1 MAGVAA
7 VFAAVLGFVGAI
19 FLCGELLSGEMTE
32 WGLILAPTTA
42 LIFGIGVFVLVFRKI
57 EKYGEDPDSQR

>member
-1 MAGVAA
+1 
-7 VFAAVLGFVGAI
+7 
-19 FLCGELLSGEMTE
+19 MTE